1 MPDMGNVAV
10 KTRSSSRGS
19 MGGQVQPLARTRLGD
34 ALFTTT
40 QQRVL
45 GFLYG
50 QPERSFFANELIGLT
65 GSGSGAVQRELARL
79 VDSGLVTS
87 RSIGRQRHYQAN
99 AGTPIFNELCS
110 IIVKTVG
117 LAEPLRA
124 ALGPLGHRIT
134 LALVYGSI
142 AKGTATAGSD
152 IDLLVVA
159 DDLTL
164 EDLYSAL
171 ELVEQR
177 LGRRVSPTL
186 YTVEEFARRR
196 ATGNPFVTKVL
207 SGANIKLIGDAYA
220 IAAAR

>member
-1 MPDMGNVAV
+1 MGNVAV
-10 KTRSSSRGS
+10 KTRSSRRGS
-19 MGGQVQPLARTRLGD
+19 TQGQVQPLARTTLGD

-40 QQRVL
+40 RQRVL

-65 GSGSGAVQRELARL
+65 GSGSGAVQRELGRL

-99 AGTPIFNELCS
+99 AGAPIFDELCS

-142 AKGTATAGSD
+142 AK
-152 IDLLVVA
+152 
-159 DDLTL
+159 
-164 EDLYSAL
+164 
-171 ELVEQR
+171 
-177 LGRRVSPTL
+177 
-186 YTVEEFARRR
+186 
-196 ATGNPFVTKVL
+196 
-207 SGANIKLIGDAYA
+207 
-220 IAAAR
+220 

>member
-1 MPDMGNVAV
+1 MGNAAV
-10 KTRSSSRGS
+10 NTRSSGRGS
-19 MGGQVQPLARTRLGD
+19 KRGRVQPPLCTRLCD

-79 VDSGLVTS
+79 VDRGLVTT

-99 AGTPIFNELCS
+99 TEAPIFDELRG
-110 IIVKTVG
+110 IIIKTVG

-124 ALGPLGHRIT
+124 ALRPLGHRIT
-134 LALVYGSI
+134 LALIYGSI
-142 AKGTATAGSD
+142 AKGTATAASD

-164 EDLYSAL
+164 EDLYAAL
-171 ELVEQR
+171 EPVEDQ
-177 LGRRVSPTL
+177 LGRKVSPTL
-186 YTVEEFARRR
+186 YTVNEFARRR
-196 ATGNPFVTKVL
+196 ATENPFVTKVL
-207 SGANIKLIGDAYA
+207 SGTNIKLVGDAHA
-220 IAAAR
+220 ITAAR

>member
-1 MPDMGNVAV
+1 MGNVAV
-10 KTRSSSRGS
+10 KTRSSGRASKRG
-19 MGGQVQPLARTRLGD
+19 GGEPAARTRLCD

-65 GSGSGAVQRELARL
+65 GSGSGGVQRELGRL

-99 AGTPIFNELCS
+99 TEAPIFDELRG
-110 IIVKTVG
+110 IIIKTVG

-124 ALGPLGHRIT
+124 ALRPLGHRIT

-142 AKGTATAGSD
+142 AKGTATAASD

-159 DDLTL
+159 EDLTL

-171 ELVEQR
+171 EPVEQQ
-177 LGRRVSPTL
+177 LGRKVSPTL
-186 YTVEEFARRR
+186 YTVTEFARRR
-196 ATGNPFVTKVL
+196 ATENPFVSKVL
-207 SGANIKLIGDAYA
+207 SGANIKLVGDEHA
-220 IAAAR
+220 IVAAR

>member
-1 MPDMGNVAV
+1 MGKMTI
-10 KTRSSSRGS
+10 KTRASDSGAIRRK
-19 MGGQVQPLARTRLGD
+19 VQPLARTRLGD

-40 QQRVL
+40 QQHVL

-65 GSGSGAVQRELARL
+65 GSGSGAIQRELARL

-99 AGTPIFNELCS
+99 TGAPIFDELRS

-117 LAEPLRA
+117 LAEPLRD

-142 AKGTATAGSD
+142 AKGTATAASD

-159 DDLTL
+159 EDLTL

-171 ELVEQR
+171 EPAEQQLQR
-177 LGRRVSPTL
+177 KVSPTL
-186 YTVEEFARRR
+186 YTVKEFARRR
-196 ATGNPFVTKVL
+196 MVGNPFMTKVL
-207 SGANIKLIGDAYA
+207 TGENIVLIGDAHA
-220 IAAAR
+220 IAAA

>member
-1 MPDMGNVAV
+1 M
-10 KTRSSSRGS
+10 R
-19 MGGQVQPLARTRLGD
+19 GQVEPLARTRLGD

-50 QPERSFFANELIGLT
+50 QAERSFFANEIIRLT

-99 AGTPIFNELCS
+99 TEAPIFDELRG
-110 IIVKTVG
+110 IIIKTVG

-124 ALGPLGHRIT
+124 ALRPLVHRIT

-142 AKGTATAGSD
+142 AKGTATAASD
-152 IDLLVVA
+152 IDLLVVG

-164 EDLYSAL
+164 EDLYAAL
-171 ELVEQR
+171 EPVEQQ
-177 LGRRVSPTL
+177 LGRKVSPRL
-186 YTVEEFARRR
+186 YTVEDFARRR
-196 ATGNPFVTKVL
+196 ATENPFVAKVL
-207 SGANIKLIGDAYA
+207 SGATIKLVG
-220 IAAAR
+220 

>member
-1 MPDMGNVAV
+1 MGNVAV
-10 KTRSSSRGS
+10 KTRLSRHSSTQ
-19 MGGQVQPLARTRLGD
+19 GQVQPLARTTVGD

-50 QPERSFFANELIGLT
+50 QPERSFFANEIIGLT

-99 AGTPIFNELCS
+99 TGAPIFDELRS

-142 AKGTATAGSD
+142 AKGTATAASD

-171 ELVEQR
+171 EPGEQQ
-177 LGRRVSPTL
+177 LGRKVRPTL
-186 YTVEEFARRR
+186 YTIEEFARRR
-196 ATGNPFVTKVL
+196 ATGNSFVTEVL
-207 SGANIKLIGDAYA
+207 SGAKIKLIGDAND

>member
-1 MPDMGNVAV
+1 MGKMTI
-10 KTRSSSRGS
+10 KTSASDSGAIRRN
-19 MGGQVQPLARTRLGD
+19 VQPLARTGLAD

-45 GFLYG
+45 GLLYG
-50 QPERSFFANELIGLT
+50 QPKRSFFANELIGLT

-99 AGTPIFNELCS
+99 AEAPIYYELQS

-124 ALGPLGHRIT
+124 ALIPLCHRIT

-142 AKGTATAGSD
+142 AKGTATAASD

-159 DDLTL
+159 EDLTL
-164 EDLYSAL
+164 EDLYCAL
-171 ELVEQR
+171 EPAEQQLQR
-177 LGRRVSPTL
+177 KVSPTL
-186 YTVEEFARRR
+186 YTVKEFARRR
-196 ATGNPFVTKVL
+196 VVGNPFMTKVL
-207 SGANIKLIGDAYA
+207 TGENIVLIGDAHA
-220 IAAAR
+220 IAAA

>member
-1 MPDMGNVAV
+1 MGKMTI
-10 KTRSSSRGS
+10 KTRASDSGAIRRK
-19 MGGQVQPLARTRLGD
+19 VQPLARTRLGD

-40 QQRVL
+40 QQHVL

-65 GSGSGAVQRELARL
+65 GSGSGAIQRELARL

-99 AGTPIFNELCS
+99 TGAPIFDELRS

-117 LAEPLRA
+117 LAEPLRG

-142 AKGTATAGSD
+142 AKGTATAASD

-159 DDLTL
+159 EDLTL

-171 ELVEQR
+171 EPAEQQLQR
-177 LGRRVSPTL
+177 KVSPTL
-186 YTVEEFARRR
+186 YTVKEFARRR
-196 ATGNPFVTKVL
+196 MVGNPFMTKVL
-207 SGANIKLIGDAYA
+207 TGENIVLIGDAHA
-220 IAAAR
+220 IAAA

>member
-1 MPDMGNVAV
+1 MPEMGNVAV
-10 KTRSSSRGS
+10 KARSSRRGS
-19 MGGQVQPLARTRLGD
+19 IRRQVRPLARTRLGD

-50 QPERSFFANELIGLT
+50 EPERSFFANEPIGLT

-99 AGTPIFNELCS
+99 PEAPIFAELRS

-142 AKGTATAGSD
+142 AKGTATAASD

-171 ELVEQR
+171 EPGEQQ
-177 LGRRVSPTL
+177 LGRKVSPTL
-186 YTVEEFARRR
+186 YTVEDFARRR

-207 SGANIKLIGDAYA
+207 SGPNIKLIGDAYA
-220 IAAAR
+220 IATAR